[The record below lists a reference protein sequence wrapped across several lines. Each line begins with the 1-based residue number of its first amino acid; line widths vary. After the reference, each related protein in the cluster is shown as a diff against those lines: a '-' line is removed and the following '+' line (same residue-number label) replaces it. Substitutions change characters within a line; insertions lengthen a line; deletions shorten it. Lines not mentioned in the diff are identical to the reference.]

1 MARDDFSLAV
11 KTLLARRVGMRC
23 SNPNCRK
30 PTSGPDVDPN
40 KAVNIGVAS
49 HITAAS
55 RGGPRYDAASTP
67 EQRQSPE
74 NGIWLCQNCG
84 KLIDDDTRRYPAEL
98 LRSWKRVS
106 EEAALLAVET
116 SQSPEQQPRIND
128 VELVRFFAQCFDR
141 NAFKDPFNQE
151 GSMEAFDKAMEDTL
165 TAISTGCLRSRDGA
179 VLFRAWG
186 KAFLQ
191 NPKWREQ
198 MDVIAD
204 LLGAIRSRYQE
215 AKKTGGIHVS
225 PHRDGTEFYCI
236 HDHSLAEWMDVTR
249 TQIMQIFAG
258 ICGDAGV
265 VAPKFPRPRP
275 RHW

>member
-151 GSMEAFDKAMEDTL
+151 GSMGSVRQSDGGHPHGNQHRLLAL
-165 TAISTGCLRSRDGA
+165 PRWCSVVPRLGQGISPESEMARADGRD
-179 VLFRAWG
+179 R
-186 KAFLQ
+186 
-191 NPKWREQ
+191 
-198 MDVIAD
+198 
-204 LLGAIRSRYQE
+204 
-215 AKKTGGIHVS
+215 
-225 PHRDGTEFYCI
+225 
-236 HDHSLAEWMDVTR
+236 
-249 TQIMQIFAG
+249 
-258 ICGDAGV
+258 
-265 VAPKFPRPRP
+265 
-275 RHW
+275 